1 MKTCQYILTPLVAAL
16 LFLLGTDHV
25 VAQLTRTDS
34 QIAYY
39 QQLIKRNPRNGRA
52 FYGLGD
58 ALIRKA
64 RETGDPNY
72 FNRAE
77 EALRKSLEIAPQNA
91 GATRHLAY
99 VFYSR
104 HEFETAAIHALQAIE
119 LDAADADAY
128 GILGD
133 AFLETGKYDRAEE
146 AYRKM
151 MDLEKNLYSYSRLA
165 GLKSVRGDSTGAMTD
180 LEGA

>member
-1 MKTCQYILTPLVAAL
+1 MKTCQYVSTSLVAAL

-25 VAQLTRTDS
+25 LAQLTRTDS

-77 EALRKSLEIAPQNA
+77 EAPSAISHTSSTHVTSLNRRLYMRARQLRSKPTTAIPTVSWVTRFSKSASMMKLVTL
-91 GATRHLAY
+91 TR
-99 VFYSR
+99 
-104 HEFETAAIHALQAIE
+104 
-119 LDAADADAY
+119 
-128 GILGD
+128 
-133 AFLETGKYDRAEE
+133 K
-146 AYRKM
+146 
-151 MDLEKNLYSYSRLA
+151 
-165 GLKSVRGDSTGAMTD
+165 
-180 LEGA
+180 

>member
-1 MKTCQYILTPLVAAL
+1 MCAPEGDENLPSVNLRGGAETMKTCQYVLTPLVAAL

-72 FNRAE
+72 FNQAE
-77 EALRKSLEIAPQNA
+77 EALMISLKIEPQNA
-91 GATRHLAY
+91 GAN
-99 VFYSR
+99 S
-104 HEFETAAIHALQAIE
+104 I
-119 LDAADADAY
+119 
-128 GILGD
+128 
-133 AFLETGKYDRAEE
+133 
-146 AYRKM
+146 
-151 MDLEKNLYSYSRLA
+151 
-165 GLKSVRGDSTGAMTD
+165 
-180 LEGA
+180 